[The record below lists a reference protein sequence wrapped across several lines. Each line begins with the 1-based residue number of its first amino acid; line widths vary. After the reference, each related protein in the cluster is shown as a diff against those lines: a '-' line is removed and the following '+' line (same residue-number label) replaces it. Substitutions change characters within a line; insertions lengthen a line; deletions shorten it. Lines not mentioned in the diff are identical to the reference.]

1 MLMTSR
7 VIGGLGSGIIFIISP
22 TYMKE
27 LLNLENS
34 KNVIVDILITQFGLG
49 ICIMYFMGEFELLN
63 NFFSSIQTFCW
74 HLNFF

>member
-49 ICIMYFMGEFELLN
+49 ICIQYFMGELSFFE
-63 NFFSSIQTFCW
+63 
-74 HLNFF
+74 